1 MSKVISKEKLAIDGG
16 TPVITEGIPSGMHGP
31 SVIDQQEI
39 DAVTAVLKSQK
50 LFRFTENSN
59 VSAFEK
65 EAAEYFGVKY
75 TLMLNS
81 GTSALICGLTGV
93 GVGPGDEV
101 IVPAYTYISTAASV
115 VGVGGIPV
123 MAEID
128 ESLGLDPKDVEKK
141 ITPYTKAI
149 IPVYMQGVP
158 ARIDAIMEVAR
169 KHNLKVVEDCCQCIG
184 GRYKGRY
191 VGTMGDSGA
200 LSLNYYK
207 VITSGEGGLVYT
219 DDYDVYE
226 KSAFASDPAMPMWM
240 HDAGW
245 QSPPFSRQCYRP
257 SEILG
262 AIARV
267 QLSKIGK
274 ILGHTRNLKKT
285 FLSELAEPKG
295 YQRQHVDDPEG
306 ECGISAAII
315 VRDQELAKRYA
326 EALKAEGLWAGTAY
340 NEGFPDRHI
349 YSYWDS
355 ILDKNSH
362 HPSGYPW
369 KDPAYKGSVEY
380 SRDMCPRTLSILSR
394 ALRFG
399 FNVNMQEEHAK
410 LMASAINKVDAA
422 LGG

>member
-1 MSKVISKEKLAIDGG
+1 MKVQTTEKLAVDGG

-31 SVIDQQEI
+31 SVIDQREI

-50 LFRFTENSN
+50 LFRFCEDSN
-59 VSAFEK
+59 VAAFEK
-65 EAAEYFGVKY
+65 EAAEFFGVKH
-75 TLMLNS
+75 TLMVNS
-81 GTSALICGLTGV
+81 GTSALVCALTGI

-101 IVPAYTYISTAASV
+101 IVPGYTYIATVAAV
-115 VGVGGIPV
+115 VGVGAVPV
-123 MAEID
+123 IAEID
-128 ESLGLDPKDVEKK
+128 GSLGLDPQDAEKK

-158 ARIDAIMEVAR
+158 ARIDALVAVAR
-169 KHNLKVVEDCCQCIG
+169 RHNLKIVEDCCQCIG

-191 VGTMGDSGA
+191 VGTIGDAGA

-207 VITSGEGGLVYT
+207 VITTGEGGLVYT
-219 DDYDVYE
+219 DDYEIYE

-240 HDAGW
+240 SDSEW
-245 QSPPFSRQCYRP
+245 QTAPFSRQCYRP
-257 SEILG
+257 SEIMG

-267 QLSKIGK
+267 QLSKIGN
-274 ILGHTRNLKKT
+274 ILSHTRKLKKA
-285 FLSELAEPKG
+285 FLSELAEPQG

-315 VRDQELAKRYA
+315 VRDQELAKHYA
-326 EALKAEGLWAGTAY
+326 EALQAEGLGAGTAY

-355 ILDKNSH
+355 ILGKNSP

-369 KDPAYKGSVEY
+369 KDPAYKGNVEY
-380 SRDMCPRTLSILSR
+380 SRDMCPHTLSILGR

-399 FNVNMQEEHAK
+399 FNVNMSEEHAK
-410 LMASAINKVDAA
+410 LMAAAINKVDAV
-422 LGG
+422 LG